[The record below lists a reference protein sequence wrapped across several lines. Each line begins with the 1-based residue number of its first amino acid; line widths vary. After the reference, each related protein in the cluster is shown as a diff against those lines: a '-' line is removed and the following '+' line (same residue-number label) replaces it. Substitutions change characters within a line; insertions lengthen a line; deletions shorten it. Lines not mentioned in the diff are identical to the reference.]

1 MTGQDFMT
9 RNKQLLIYL
18 FLALITL
25 AAYGQVGGH
34 GFLNLDDQ
42 TYVAANHY
50 ISDGITAQGL
60 LWAFTTGYAS
70 NWHPLTWVSHMLD
83 IQIFGLNP
91 LWHHLGNLLFH
102 VANVLLLFFVLHR
115 MTNAPWKSAFV
126 AALFSLHPLHV
137 ESVAWV
143 AEKKDVLSTFFWM
156 LTLIAYVRYA
166 RQPRS
171 GSYMAVVA
179 FFVLGLM
186 AKPMLVTLP
195 FVLLLLD
202 FWPLGRLSPAQPAR
216 ESRKKPIGPVS
227 TRANKGKTGKSPR
240 NTIAGNEYTLGNGL
254 QWASIRP
261 LILEKLPLLG
271 LSTISCIVTYIA
283 QTRSGLPAKIGAFSP
298 GVRIANAL
306 VSYVIYIE
314 KMILPVDLAVLYP
327 HPASLPLWQV
337 LGAALFLVAVTLAVV
352 ATAKR
357 FPYLAVGWPWF
368 TGSLVPVIGLV
379 QVGAQA
385 MADRYTYIPSIGLF
399 LMAAWGIPEIL
410 GKRSRSAKG
419 LPHLRRCTS
428 CASSP

>member
-1 MTGQDFMT
+1 M
-9 RNKQLLIYL
+9 
-18 FLALITL
+18 
-25 AAYGQVGGH
+25 
-34 GFLNLDDQ
+34 
-42 TYVAANHY
+42 
-50 ISDGITAQGL
+50 
-60 LWAFTTGYAS
+60 
-70 NWHPLTWVSHMLD
+70 
-83 IQIFGLNP
+83 
-91 LWHHLGNLLFH
+91 
-102 VANVLLLFFVLHR
+102 
-115 MTNAPWKSAFV
+115 
-126 AALFSLHPLHV
+126 
-137 ESVAWV
+137 
-143 AEKKDVLSTFFWM
+143 
-156 LTLIAYVRYA
+156 
-166 RQPRS
+166 
-171 GSYMAVVA
+171 
-179 FFVLGLM
+179 
-186 AKPMLVTLP
+186 
-195 FVLLLLD
+195 LLLD
-202 FWPLGRLSPAQPAR
+202 FWPLGRLPPAQPAR

-240 NTIAGNEYTLGNGL
+240 NTIAGNEYTFGNGL

-298 GVRIANAL
+298 GVHIANAL

-314 KMILPVDLAVLYP
+314 KMILPVDLAIQLYP

-357 FPYLAVGWPWF
+357 FPYLAVGWLWF

-410 GKRSRSAKG
+410 GKRSRSAKV
-419 LPHLRRCTS
+419 LA
-428 CASSP
+428 ASSALYLLCIFTLTTLQVGCWRDNITLYDHALKVTENNWLVHSNRGDALHALGEICRGYRGFQ